1 MRLKACVSTI
11 ANNRKKV
18 NDMNRENYAPRM
30 RTLPEAERML
40 RELDESSAITLTA
53 LRRMVSEGRLPV
65 TKIGSKRLINF
76 DALLRI
82 LECPPED
89 KPCDSRVNNI
99 RKIAE
104 WK

>member
-1 MRLKACVSTI
+1 MREIKTV
-11 ANNRKKV
+11 
-18 NDMNRENYAPRM
+18 PRM

-65 TKIGSKRLINF
+65 TRIGSKRLINF
-76 DALLRI
+76 DLLLRL
-82 LECPPED
+82 LEEPPED
-89 KPCDSRVNNI
+89 TPAQEMSVRNI

-104 WK
+104 WM

>member
-1 MRLKACVSTI
+1 MREIKTV
-11 ANNRKKV
+11 
-18 NDMNRENYAPRM
+18 PRM

-40 RELDESSAITLTA
+40 HELDESSAITLNA

-76 DALLRI
+76 NLLLRM
-82 LECPPED
+82 LEEPPEETQVQEMNV
-89 KPCDSRVNNI
+89 RNI

-104 WK
+104 WR